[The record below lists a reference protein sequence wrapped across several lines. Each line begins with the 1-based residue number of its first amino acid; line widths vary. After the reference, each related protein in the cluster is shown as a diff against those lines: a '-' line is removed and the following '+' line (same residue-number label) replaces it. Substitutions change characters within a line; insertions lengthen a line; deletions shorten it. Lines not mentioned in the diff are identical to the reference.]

1 MLLLLTSPA
10 EAQQPKKIPQIGY
23 LIAAT
28 PSAVAHQIQGFREG
42 LRDLGYIE
50 GKNIQVEYRYAEG
63 KLDRLPGFAAELV
76 QDQVEVF
83 VSGNPEAVRAARN
96 ATKAIPIVMILID
109 DPVATGFVDS
119 LAHPGANITGLT
131 RFTRD
136 LNGKRLELLKEA
148 VPKLSRVGV
157 LWCAEIPSSALAFK
171 EYKAAAPTLNLQLQ
185 SLEVREPNPDFEGAF
200 QAAAKGHVNALVT
213 VRSSTFNRYRKQ
225 IAELAIKNRLPSM
238 TEGSDYVEPGGLM
251 SYSSND
257 ADQFRRAAYY
267 VDRIL
272 KGARPAD
279 MPVEQPEKFELV
291 INLKTAKQIGLSI
304 PPDVLALADKVI
316 R

>member
-1 MLLLLTSPA
+1 MLLLLSLPA
-10 EAQQPKKIPQIGY
+10 EAQQPKKLPQIGY

-42 LRDLGYIE
+42 LRDLGYVE
-50 GKNIQVEYRYAEG
+50 GKNILVEYRYAEG
-63 KLDRLPGFAAELV
+63 KLDRLPGFVAELV
-76 QDQVEVF
+76 QAHVDVF
-83 VSGNPEAVRAARN
+83 VSGNPEAVRAAKN
-96 ATKAIPIVMILID
+96 ATKTIPIVMIIID

-119 LAHPGANITGLT
+119 LAHPGGNITGLT

-148 VPKLSRVGV
+148 VPGLSRVGV

-171 EYKAAAPTLNLQLQ
+171 GYKAAAPALTIELQ
-185 SLEVREPNPDFEGAF
+185 SLAVGDPMPDFQGAF
-200 QAAAKGHVNALVT
+200 QAAVKEHVDALIV

-225 IAELAIKNRLPSM
+225 IADFAIKNRLPSM
-238 TEGSDYVEPGGLM
+238 TEGSDYVEAGGLM

-272 KGARPAD
+272 KGAKPTN
-279 MPVEQPEKFELV
+279 MPVEQPAKFELV
-291 INLKTAKQIGLSI
+291 INLKTAKEIGLKI
-304 PPDVLALADKVI
+304 PPDLLALTHNVI

>member
-1 MLLLLTSPA
+1 MNFRSTLNLIWIGAAGAMLLLLTPPA

-136 LNGKRLELLKEA
+136 LNGKRLELLK
-148 VPKLSRVGV
+148 G
-157 LWCAEIPSSALAFK
+157 SS
-171 EYKAAAPTLNLQLQ
+171 
-185 SLEVREPNPDFEGAF
+185 S
-200 QAAAKGHVNALVT
+200 
-213 VRSSTFNRYRKQ
+213 
-225 IAELAIKNRLPSM
+225 
-238 TEGSDYVEPGGLM
+238 
-251 SYSSND
+251 
-257 ADQFRRAAYY
+257 
-267 VDRIL
+267 
-272 KGARPAD
+272 
-279 MPVEQPEKFELV
+279 
-291 INLKTAKQIGLSI
+291 
-304 PPDVLALADKVI
+304 
-316 R
+316 

>member
-1 MLLLLTSPA
+1 MLLLLSLPA
-10 EAQQPKKIPQIGY
+10 EAQQPKKLPQIGY

-42 LRDLGYIE
+42 LRDLGYVE
-50 GKNIQVEYRYAEG
+50 GKNILVEYRYAEG
-63 KLDRLPGFAAELV
+63 KLDRLPGFVAELV
-76 QDQVEVF
+76 QAHVDVF
-83 VSGNPEAVRAARN
+83 VSGNPEAVRAAKN
-96 ATKAIPIVMILID
+96 ATKTIPIVMIIID

-119 LAHPGANITGLT
+119 LAHPGGNITGLT

-148 VPKLSRVGV
+148 VPGLSRVGV

-171 EYKAAAPTLNLQLQ
+171 GYKAAAPALTIELQ
-185 SLEVREPNPDFEGAF
+185 SLAVGDSTPDFQGVF
-200 QAAAKGHVNALVT
+200 QAAVKEHVDALIV

-225 IAELAIKNRLPSM
+225 IADFGIKNRLPSM
-238 TEGSDYVEPGGLM
+238 TEGSDYVEAGGLM

-272 KGARPAD
+272 KGAKPTN
-279 MPVEQPEKFELV
+279 MPVEQPAKFELV
-291 INLKTAKQIGLSI
+291 INLKTAKKIGLNV
-304 PPDVLALADKVI
+304 PPDVLALTHNVI